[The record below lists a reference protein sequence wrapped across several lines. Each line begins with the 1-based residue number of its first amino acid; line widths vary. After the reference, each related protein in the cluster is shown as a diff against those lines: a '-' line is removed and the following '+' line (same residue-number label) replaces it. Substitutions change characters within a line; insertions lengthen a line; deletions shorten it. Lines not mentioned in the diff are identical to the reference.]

1 MKKASHR
8 SCVRLAVLLG
18 IALACAACSSQTFRR
33 SQSESDA
40 KLQSQ
45 LTRLIKHEMAIQKL
59 PALSIALVNDQQT
72 IWAKGFGYQDPD
84 HKTPATARTV
94 YRVGSV
100 SKLFTDVAIMR
111 LVERGQLDLD
121 APVTKYLPNF
131 RPRNPFGKPI
141 TLRELMCH
149 RSGLVREAPVGNY
162 FDSSSPSIDA
172 TVRSLNETELVYP
185 PGEHTKY
192 SNAGVTV
199 AGYVL
204 QTIERKP
211 FAEYLK
217 DAVLRPLGMNDSA
230 FQPEPRTASRLAK
243 AYMWTYDGRVFEAPS
258 FQLGTQ
264 PAGSLYTT
272 VLDLARFE
280 SALFA
285 GGRGVGGHILRPQTL
300 ENMWVPQFTLADQKS
315 GFGLG
320 FYISQLDGHRM
331 AGHGGAIYGFA
342 TELDMLPDDKLGAVV
357 ITTKDCAN
365 GVAGHIAEEALRLM
379 LARQAHRPLPQVPLS
394 EPVPPE
400 EAQRLAGVYGQ
411 GEAGVRLSDEE
422 GQLSMVRN
430 EGGNRLELRQTGKD
444 FIADDKLSYGPPI
457 QILPDAMRVDGQTLK
472 RQPDAKPAP
481 AEKSWQ
487 GLIGEYGWDYDTLY
501 ILERGG
507 HLTALIEWFFYNPLQ
522 QLSGNVFKFPSHG
535 LYDGERL
542 TFKRDAQGRAT
553 AAQVGWV
560 VFKRRPLGP
569 EEGKVFRIHPV
580 KPVDEL
586 RREAL
591 AAEPP
596 KGGGPFL
603 KPDLVDVTRL
613 DPSIKLDIRYATS
626 NNFLGTP
633 VYQKAKAFMQ
643 RPAAEALARASRALR
658 RRGYGLLIHDA
669 YRPWY
674 VTKIFWDATPA
685 DKKIFVADP
694 SHGSRHNRGCA
705 VDLTLYDRKT
715 GREVPMVSGYDEM
728 TERAF
733 PFYPGGTSLERW
745 DRRLLR
751 QAMESQGFTV
761 YEYEWWHF
769 DYRDWQKYPVMNV
782 PFGQLQTRRASSP
795 HAR

>member
-1 MKKASHR
+1 MKNTSSSFR
-8 SCVRLAVLLG
+8 SKFFILLWLAF
-18 IALACAACSSQTFRR
+18 ACAGCTSGKFGQG
-33 SQSESDA
+33 QKEKDA
-40 KLQSQ
+40 ALHSR
-45 LTRLIKHEMAIQKL
+45 LTRLIHEEMSVQKL
-59 PALSIALVNDQQT
+59 PALSIALVDDQQM
-72 IWAKGFGYQDPD
+72 IWAEGFGYQDPG
-84 HKTPATARTV
+84 HKITATARTI

-100 SKLFTDVAIMR
+100 SKLFTDIAIMR

-131 RPRNPFGKPI
+131 HPHNPFGKSI

-149 RSGLVREAPVGNY
+149 RSGLVREPPTGNY
-162 FDSSSPSIDA
+162 FDSSSPSIAA

-185 PGEHTKY
+185 PGTHTKY

-204 QTIERKP
+204 EAVERKP
-211 FAEYLK
+211 FAEYLQET
-217 DAVLRPLGMNDSA
+217 VFRPLAMNDSA
-230 FQPEPRTASRLAK
+230 FQPQPRAASRLAK
-243 AYMWTYDGRVFEAPS
+243 AYMWTYDGRAFEAPS

-272 VLDLARFE
+272 VLDLAKFE

-285 GGRGVGGHILRPQTL
+285 GGRGAGGHILRPQTL
-300 ENMWVPQFTLADQKS
+300 QEMWVPQFAPPGQKS

-320 FYISQLDGHRM
+320 FYISRLDGHPM
-331 AGHGGAIYGFA
+331 VGHGGAVYGFA
-342 TELDMLPDDKLGAVV
+342 TELDALPDEKLGAVV

-365 GVAGHIAEEALRLM
+365 GVAAHIAEEALRLL
-379 LARQAHRPLPQVPLS
+379 LARQSGRALPTVPLS
-394 EPVPPE
+394 APVPPDQS
-400 EAQRLAGVYGQ
+400 QRLAGVYGQ
-411 GEAGVRLSDEE
+411 EETGLRLSDHE
-422 GQLSMVRN
+422 GQLSLLRN
-430 EGGNRLELRQTGKD
+430 AGGYRLNLREAGND
-444 FIADDKLSYGPPI
+444 LIVDDKLSYGTRI
-457 QILPDAMRVDGQTLK
+457 KILPDAIQMDGETLK
-472 RQPDAKPAP
+472 RQPDVKPAP
-481 AEKSWQ
+481 VAKSWK

-507 HLTALIEWFFYNPLQ
+507 RLTALIEWFFYNPLQ
-522 QLSGNVFKFPSHG
+522 RLSGDAFQFPAHG

-542 TFKRDAQGRAT
+542 VFTRDAQGQAT
-553 AAQVGWV
+553 EAQVGWV

-569 EEGKVFRIHPV
+569 EEGKVFKIQPV
-580 KPVDEL
+580 KPVDHL

-591 AAEPP
+591 AAQPP
-596 KGGGPFL
+596 KESGPFL
-603 KPDLVDVTRL
+603 EPHLVDVTRL

-626 NNFLGTP
+626 NNFLGQP
-633 VYQKAKAFMQ
+633 VYKQAKAFMQ
-643 RPAAEALARASRALR
+643 EPAAEALARASHALR
-658 RRGYGLLIHDA
+658 REGYGLLIHDA

-685 DKKIFVADP
+685 DKKIFVANP

-751 QAMESQGFTV
+751 EAMEAQGFTV

-769 DYRDWQKYPVMNV
+769 DFRDWQKYPVMNT
-782 PFGQLQTRRASSP
+782 PFNQIHR
-795 HAR
+795 